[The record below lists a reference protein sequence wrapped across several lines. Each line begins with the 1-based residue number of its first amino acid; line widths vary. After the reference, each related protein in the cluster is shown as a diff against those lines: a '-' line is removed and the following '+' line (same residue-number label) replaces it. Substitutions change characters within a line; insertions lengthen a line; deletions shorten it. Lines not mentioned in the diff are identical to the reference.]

1 MEKGADSKKDLPT
14 RRGFLSKTSATIA
27 GLMLSLP
34 IAAKKAY
41 GSGELM
47 KPPGADPTAAQMVS
61 NLRRANAVA
70 ARAMAQ
76 GHHPF
81 GAVLVAAD
89 HETVLLEQGN
99 IDSVNHAEST
109 LARRAAEKFSEAERW
124 TMTLYSTAEPCVMC
138 SGTQY
143 WANIGRLVYGM
154 SERQLLDLTGNN
166 SENPTLDVPSRY
178 VFSRGQKGI
187 RTWGP
192 VDDVVD
198 EIAELHKAFWR

>member
-1 MEKGADSKKDLPT
+1 MEDTNSSRKGSTT
-14 RRGFLSKTSATIA
+14 RRFFLETTAATLA
-27 GLMLSLP
+27 GLAFTAPLSAAESQSANTLP
-34 IAAKKAY
+34 Q
-41 GSGELM
+41 
-47 KPPGADPTAAQMVS
+47 PPGEDPTTRQMVR
-61 NLRRANAVA
+61 NLRLANQVA
-70 ARAMAQ
+70 ARAMKQ

-99 IDSVNHAEST
+99 INSVNHAEST
-109 LARRAAEKFSEAERW
+109 LARRAAEQFTEAERW

-138 SGTQY
+138 AGTQY

-154 SERQLLDLTGNN
+154 SERQLLNLTGNN

-192 VDDVVD
+192 VDQVVD
-198 EIAELHKAFWR
+198 EIAELHKSFWS